1 METIL
6 IKPVLLELVK
16 QGIKTSTCRN
26 GIRTYPLGKT
36 ILKSNVSEDFVYI
49 EITELKY
56 YKFKDITDEIAK
68 TDGFKNKE
76 NLIEV
81 MKEIYG
87 DITPESDISIVF
99 FKLSLWKPN
108 FICQYDISLIWLLFI
123 SRVII
128 ININE

>member
-99 FKLSLWKPN
+99 FKLSL
-108 FICQYDISLIWLLFI
+108 
-123 SRVII
+123 
-128 ININE
+128 